1 MIRKMLT
8 FIDQGSMSLG
18 DMAVEMDMSEADLK
32 GRMEMMVRMGH
43 LEAITIEEGNPDPEG
58 DCPGCVMASKCEEDI
73 CSDGP
78 TIVGY
83 RITEKGQRIARGAEN
98 GGEG

>member
-1 MIRKMLT
+1 MIRKLL
-8 FIDQGSMSLG
+8 ILVDQGSMTLG

-43 LEAITIEEGNPDPEG
+43 LKAITIDEESPDPEG
-58 DCPGCVMASKCEEDI
+58 DCPGCVMASKCQEET

-78 TIVGY
+78 TVVGY
-83 RITEKGQRIARGAEN
+83 RITEKGRRIAQDPEN
-98 GGEG
+98 GRGG